1 MKVRQKY
8 PLETAAA
15 KAGMCSKTAKK
26 YLKLGRLPSACK
38 IEREHRTRIDRFAN
52 HWPEVAAMLD
62 EAPELQA
69 KTLLHYLIEKYP
81 DTYDEGHLRT
91 LQRRVKD
98 YRASHGKDREV
109 IFRQKIVPG
118 QSSQSDW
125 TEMNSLKVTLD
136 GHPFEHT
143 LFHFMLP
150 YSHWESVMICQG
162 GETFDSLTQG
172 FDKATFELGGTL
184 PCHRTDNLSA
194 ATRRAGGSRVFTEK
208 WQSFLEHYSV
218 QPTRNNPGR
227 SHENGSVE
235 KSHDTLKSAIRQHLL
250 LRGSRDFASIAEY
263 QSFLDTIIERRNHGR
278 RDRLSD
284 ELPYLQELPERRW
297 RDPVSFTAKVSP
309 SSTIHI
315 LGCTYSVPSRLISYT
330 LKVNVYPERIELCY
344 GNKRLVTMPRIEAGS
359 QIDYRHIV
367 DSLVRKPGA
376 FASYQYREHL
386 FPRPIFR
393 WAYDELSE
401 AMPAKA
407 HTDYLRVLQ
416 LAKCHGEC
424 NVAAALQLCQE
435 FYLLPD
441 HETVS
446 QHLQAPVRSRIDVTI
461 PMPNLADYDKL
472 YQWGG
477 ASC

>member
-1 MKVRQKY
+1 MKVRHKY

-26 YLKLGRLPSACK
+26 YLKLGQLPSACK
-38 IEREHRTRIDRFAN
+38 IDREHRTRIDPFAN
-52 HWPEVAAMLD
+52 HWEEVAKMLD

-69 KTLLHYLIEKYP
+69 KTLLYYLIERYP

-91 LQRRVKD
+91 LQRRVKN
-98 YRASHGKDREV
+98 YRASHGKDREI
-109 IFRQKIVPG
+109 IFRQKILPG

-125 TEMNSLKVTLD
+125 TEMNSLRVTIC
-136 GHPFEHT
+136 GQPFDHT

-162 GETFDSLTQG
+162 GESFDSLTQG
-172 FDKATFELGGTL
+172 FEKATFELGGTL

-194 ATRRAGGSRVFTEK
+194 ATRRAGGNRVFTEK
-208 WQSFLEHYSV
+208 WQSFLAHYSV

-235 KSHDTLKSAIRQHLL
+235 KSHDTLKNAIRQHLL
-250 LRGSRDFASIAEY
+250 LRGSRDFASLAEY
-263 QSFLDTIIERRNHGR
+263 QGFLDVIIERRNHGR
-278 RDRLSD
+278 RERLSE
-284 ELPYLQELPERRW
+284 ELEGLQELPDRRW
-297 RDPVSFTAKVSP
+297 RDPVSFTAKVST
-309 SSTIHI
+309 SSTIQI

-330 LKVNVYPERIELCY
+330 LKVDVYPDKIELCY
-344 GNKRLVTMPRIEAGS
+344 GSKRLVTMPRLEAGV
-359 QIDYRHIV
+359 QVDYRHIV

-386 FPRPIFR
+386 FPRSIFR

-401 AMPAKA
+401 AMPTKG
-407 HTDYLRVLQ
+407 HIHYLKILQ

-435 FYLLPD
+435 YHQLPD
-441 HETVS
+441 SETIS
-446 QHLQAPVRSRIDVTI
+446 QHLQAPILPKIDVTI
-461 PMPNLADYDKL
+461 PLPNLADYDKL